1 MTKGRPKNDLQQQDQ
16 VYPAA
21 LQYLARREYA
31 PEELRQRL
39 LRRGADPDAAEEAI
53 ARLKENNWLSEERF
67 AASRVRQRRDL
78 SGRGRAA
85 VRAELRALGVD
96 EAVSSAALDE
106 EYDEAREAA
115 LAEAL
120 ADRALSGLD
129 AAADPAAR
137 LKKIRSLQRRLLSRG
152 FSQKHVIAATEKYVF
167 ALENESE

>member
-1 MTKGRPKNDLQQQDQ
+1 M
-16 VYPAA
+16 YPAA

-39 LRRGADPDAAEEAI
+39 LRRGADADAVEKVI
-53 ARLKENNWLSEERF
+53 ARLRENNWLSEERF

-96 EAVSSAALDE
+96 EAVSSAALE
-106 EYDEAREAA
+106 AEYDESREAA

-120 ADRALSGLD
+120 ADRALAHLD
-129 AAADPAAR
+129 AVDDRELR
-137 LKKIRSLQRRLLSRG
+137 LKKIRSVQRRLLSRG
-152 FSQKHVIAATEKYVF
+152 FAQKHVIAATEKYVF
-167 ALENESE
+167 ALENDDE